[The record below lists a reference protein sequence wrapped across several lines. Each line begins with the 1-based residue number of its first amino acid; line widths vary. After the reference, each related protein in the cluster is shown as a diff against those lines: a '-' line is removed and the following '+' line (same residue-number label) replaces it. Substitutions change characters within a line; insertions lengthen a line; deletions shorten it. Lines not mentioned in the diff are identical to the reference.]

1 LRAGLFRY
9 ALCSLRHAGLV
20 SADPLFAEGLSAI
33 EALLERLFLGRA
45 GVDAFVAVGE
55 GGEAAR
61 AFLRRG
67 IHGFEMNLEPE
78 FLVRLDGFCETRV
91 ICCETL
97 FPPVFSKFFF
107 AGHP

>member
-1 LRAGLFRY
+1 M
-9 ALCSLRHAGLV
+9 RHAGLV

-33 EALLERLFLGRA
+33 EALIERLFLGRA

-91 ICCETL
+91 ICRKTL
-97 FPPVFSKFFF
+97 FPSFFSKFFF

>member
-1 LRAGLFRY
+1 LRTGLFRY

-78 FLVRLDGFCETRV
+78 FLVCFDGFCEARI
-91 ICCETL
+91 ICRKTL
-97 FPPVFSKFFF
+97 FPSVFSQFCF
-107 AGHP
+107 AAH